1 MLHCY
6 REELTIVYLSKY
18 FIFNENNYNPAKT
31 CRLLQPAVDLC
42 LFGFAVAGILVVV
55 MVVVVVVITASGG
68 AQMVVMDFFTF
79 RNCSLPSVE
88 ISLVGDLNCDFIG
101 LYFH

>member
-6 REELTIVYLSKY
+6 REELTILYLNKY

-42 LFGFAVAGILVVV
+42 LFGLAVAGILVVV
-55 MVVVVVVITASGG
+55 VVVVVKASVG
-68 AQMVVMDFFTF
+68 AQMVVMARCYFDQVGIWSPVRAAGT
-79 RNCSLPSVE
+79 VDGE
-88 ISLVGDLNCDFIG
+88 IMGIMGV
-101 LYFH
+101 